1 MCSAAVTSIRLPCIV
16 GYKMGS
22 PKLIKG
28 HSAVQRQL
36 RAWNCLFIICFSID
50 ISRIILAA
58 KYSLFFSAFSAAL
71 SKRAKFCLDVEH
83 SLLIS
88 PTNLWQDMNMP
99 GANPHSYMQVH
110 LNGAK
115 QHQWLS
121 GDQDVQ
127 HLMAACTCSHTPK
140 PTQPCLRDLSSNTKV
155 SLGPTKT
162 LQLSIHNHLLSF
174 QTPDIDMQ

>member
-1 MCSAAVTSIRLPCIV
+1 MAMCSAAVTSICLPCMV

-22 PKLIKG
+22 PKLTKG

-58 KYSLFFSAFSAAL
+58 KYS
-71 SKRAKFCLDVEH
+71 LDVEH

-127 HLMAACTCSHTPK
+127 HLMASCT
-140 PTQPCLRDLSSNTKV
+140 L
-155 SLGPTKT
+155 
-162 LQLSIHNHLLSF
+162 
-174 QTPDIDMQ
+174 